1 MWKETRSNVVWFSEI
16 VDRHP
21 CCFLWMLYNQ
31 ISEQV
36 KVKDGLF
43 WVFFYCS
50 HILQEFLFQAVPC
63 PRALQPRCR
72 PWQFARVGMS
82 SLFSLTR
89 WRASEAGRGMKKCVK
104 GSRSQNHTGGGVMW
118 GFFFPH
124 EARIL
129 SSFVSLCAIFDV
141 WHGNEWP
148 TSSHLRILWLI
159 DGSLGNLQHDR
170 QTKSPLFCARVT
182 KKCSSQTRKS
192 SQTWPLI
199 CSYNII
205 FSIIT
210 TLNNKGSS
218 GLLWSQCRPL
228 CFRCGDLDNCDGNYN
243 KWPLYF
249 KVQRPSLSKSIWV
262 TINLIMP

>member
-1 MWKETRSNVVWFSEI
+1 MWKETHSNVVWFSEI

-36 KVKDGLF
+36 KVKDVL
-43 WVFFYCS
+43 FYCS
-50 HILQEFLFQAVPC
+50 HILQEFLFKPLRARGCSSRGVGRDSLLALGC
-63 PRALQPRCR
+63 HPRFLWHVDGQQRR
-72 PWQFARVGMS
+72 GGGWKSV
-82 SLFSLTR
+82 
-89 WRASEAGRGMKKCVK
+89 WRAAEVK
-104 GSRSQNHTGGGVMW
+104 IIQEEVSC

-124 EARIL
+124 GARIL
-129 SSFVSLCAIFDV
+129 SSFVSLCVVFDV

-148 TSSHLRILWLI
+148 TSSQLRILWLI

-170 QTKSPLFCARVT
+170 QTKSPLFSACVT
-182 KKCSSQTRKS
+182 KKSSSQTHKS
-192 SQTWPLI
+192 SKTWPLI

-228 CFRCGDLDNCDGNYN
+228 CFWCGDLDNCDGNYN

>member
-1 MWKETRSNVVWFSEI
+1 
-16 VDRHP
+16 
-21 CCFLWMLYNQ
+21 MLYNQ

-43 WVFFYCS
+43 WVFFFIV
-50 HILQEFLFQAVPC
+50 HIFCKSFCFKPFRARERSSRGVGRDSLLALGCHPCFLWHVDGHQRRGGGWKSV
-63 PRALQPRCR
+63 
-72 PWQFARVGMS
+72 
-82 SLFSLTR
+82 
-89 WRASEAGRGMKKCVK
+89 WRAAEVK
-104 GSRSQNHTGGGVMW
+104 IIQEEVSCG

-129 SSFVSLCAIFDV
+129 SSFVSLCVIFDV